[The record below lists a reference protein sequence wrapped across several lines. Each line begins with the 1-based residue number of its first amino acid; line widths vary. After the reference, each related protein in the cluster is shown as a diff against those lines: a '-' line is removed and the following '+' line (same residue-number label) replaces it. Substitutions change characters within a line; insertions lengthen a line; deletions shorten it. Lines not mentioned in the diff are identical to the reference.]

1 MAQLHRDLLL
11 VCLVAGQAQA
21 VELPGAGLLG
31 VQGALVVPASP
42 DLRKTAGSLGYA
54 LGVHGSWA
62 IQGRHSVR
70 PRLDLTWLPSASQ
83 ASSGP
88 GSSQSMTTR
97 VSSRSLGVDYLYGW
111 NDRGSLGFGFA
122 ETRWSVAST
131 HTLTLLPGV
140 PVTQSGTA
148 SWTRQALGP
157 VATYRI
163 TRQLEGEV
171 RLLRSHIG
179 QENQV
184 ASTVTT
190 GLLWRF

>member
-1 MAQLHRDLLL
+1 MARIQRYLSLA
-11 VCLVAGQAQA
+11 CLVAGTALA
-21 VELPGAGLLG
+21 AELPGGGWAGAQ
-31 VQGALVVPASP
+31 VALVVPASP
-42 DLRKTAGSLGYA
+42 DLRTTAGSLGYA
-54 LGVHGSWA
+54 LGVHGTWA

-83 ASSGP
+83 ASSGA
-88 GSSQSMTTR
+88 GSSQSMTTK

-111 NDRGSLGFGFA
+111 NDRCSLGFGFA

-131 HTLTLLPGV
+131 HTLTLLPGA

-148 SWTRQALGP
+148 NWTRQALGP